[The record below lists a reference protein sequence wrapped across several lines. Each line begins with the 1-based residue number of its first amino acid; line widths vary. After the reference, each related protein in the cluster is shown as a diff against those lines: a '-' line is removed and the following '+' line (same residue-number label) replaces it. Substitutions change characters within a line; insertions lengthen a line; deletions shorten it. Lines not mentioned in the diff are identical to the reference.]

1 MRMAYPQPPFV
12 RFCRAVVGSFVKFL
26 MITLC
31 DVRVQGLDNVPPYG
45 PYFIVF
51 NHIDTL
57 DAPLLLLFWPYP
69 PEGFTAIEN
78 FSNPANGVLMR
89 MYGAIPLKRTEYD
102 RAALETGLAVLKA
115 GSPLVVAPEGTR
127 RRQAG
132 MQPAKQGIAFLA
144 LKAKVPIVP
153 VGITGTENWIPDWKR
168 LRRPRL
174 TLTIGKPFELPGDPL
189 TREKRREKL
198 EEYTTLIMK
207 KIAEL
212 LPAEYRGVYA

>member
-1 MRMAYPQPPFV
+1 MPYPQPPFV
-12 RFCRAVVGSFVKFL
+12 RFCRVVVGSVVKFL

-31 DVRVQGLDNVPPYG
+31 EVKVQGLDNVPPYG

-69 PEGFTAIEN
+69 PEGLTAIEN
-78 FSNPANGVLMR
+78 LSKPAVGLLTR
-89 MYGAIPLKRTEYD
+89 MYGAIPLKRTQYD
-102 RAALETGLAVLKA
+102 RGALETGLAVLKA

-132 MQPAKQGIAFLA
+132 MQSAKHGIAFLA
-144 LKAKVPIVP
+144 LKAKAPIVP
-153 VGITGTENWIPDWKR
+153 VGITGTQNWIPAWKR
-168 LRRPRL
+168 LHRPRL
-174 TLTIGKPFELPGDPL
+174 TLVIGRPFELPAESF
-189 TREKRREKL
+189 TRENRREKL
-198 EEYTTLIMK
+198 EEYTTLIMR

-212 LPAEYRGVYA
+212 LPDEYRGVYA